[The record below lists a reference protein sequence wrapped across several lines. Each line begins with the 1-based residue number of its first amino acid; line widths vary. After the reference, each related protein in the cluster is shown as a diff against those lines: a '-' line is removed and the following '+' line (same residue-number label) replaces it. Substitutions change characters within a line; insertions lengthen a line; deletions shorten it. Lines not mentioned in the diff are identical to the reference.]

1 MGKLSDYLELI
12 RIKNCITASF
22 GGVIGYLISSNF
34 EIDIFKIVLVYLVV
48 FFICAY
54 GNVIN
59 DIFDIEIDKIN
70 KPFRPLPSGKIS
82 LKEAKFFSFLLL
94 FTGLFLSI
102 FINIYALIIA
112 IINSIFLYLYGKR
125 YKKYKPIGNFL
136 VGYLTGSVF
145 LFGGVAGKNIYPVV
159 ILFLCSLFSIWGR
172 EIIKDFEDMEGDLKE
187 GVISLP
193 IMYKKRSLIIASFLI
208 VIAIMLSPLPYIFGI
223 FGISYLVLITLCDV
237 LFIWTIII
245 LLKNPTK
252 KTASKVSKL
261 LKIIMNMVLIAF
273 LVGAVLNV

>member
-1 MGKLSDYLELI
+1 MGKFSDYLELI

-34 EIDIFKIVLVYLVV
+34 EIDIFKIILVYSVV

-94 FTGLFLSI
+94 FTGLFLSV

-112 IINSIFLYLYGKR
+112 IINSIFLYLYGKK

-145 LFGGVAGKNIYPVV
+145 LFGGVAGKNVYPVV

-187 GVISLP
+187 GVVSLP
-193 IMYKKRSLIIASFLI
+193 IMYKEKSLFIASLLII
-208 VIAIMLSPLPYIFGI
+208 IAIILSPLPYIFGV
-223 FGISYLVLITLCDV
+223 FGISYLILIVLCDI
-237 LFIWTIII
+237 LFLWAIII

-261 LKIIMNMVLIAF
+261 LKIIMNIVLVAF
-273 LVGAVLNV
+273 LVGAV